1 MQEKEPLF
9 EQDMCVLGGAW
20 ERLEEEGKWCNYILI
35 LKIKNNIPRQINMHP
50 STYLSPHKD
59 LFKFKIT
66 TDTDQKAICK
76 QGPVTLRVTEI
87 QVADPLTVNGYGLAM
102 DPGQSR
108 T

>member
-1 MQEKEPLF
+1 
-9 EQDMCVLGGAW
+9 
-20 ERLEEEGKWCNYILI
+20 
-35 LKIKNNIPRQINMHP
+35 MHP
-50 STYLSPHKD
+50 STYLLPHKD

-87 QVADPLTVNGYGLAM
+87 QVPDPLTMNGYGSDM

-108 T
+108 AQLSLSPRLPNHWLLGCLIH